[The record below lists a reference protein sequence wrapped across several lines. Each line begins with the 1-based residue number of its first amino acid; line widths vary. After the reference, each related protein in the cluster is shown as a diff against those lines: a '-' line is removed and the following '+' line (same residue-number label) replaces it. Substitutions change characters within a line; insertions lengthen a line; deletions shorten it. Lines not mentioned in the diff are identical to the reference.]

1 MTRKGINLIML
12 KASVQIV
19 SPLACQKTTRTHV
32 FMFSNIFLI
41 WCLIISLS
49 TDLEELVLE
58 DVVQSVE
65 LEPDADEP
73 E

>member
-1 MTRKGINLIML
+1 
-12 KASVQIV
+12 
-19 SPLACQKTTRTHV
+19 
-32 FMFSNIFLI
+32 MFSKIVLI

-49 TDLEELVLE
+49 TDLEELVLK